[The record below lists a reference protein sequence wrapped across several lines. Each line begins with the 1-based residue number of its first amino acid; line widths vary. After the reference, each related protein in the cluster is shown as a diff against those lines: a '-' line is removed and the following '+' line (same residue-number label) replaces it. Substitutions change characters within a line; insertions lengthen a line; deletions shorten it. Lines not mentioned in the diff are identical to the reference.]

1 MIQSIVKPVRRAV
14 IRSKDSVKYSPWTAK
29 LALAG
34 IKARLILDRRR
45 AARANL
51 LVRAYRLAE
60 RRGARKRLR
69 SEAHPY
75 LLGEW
80 KGIWRDEHIGWS
92 RYPRAAES
100 PRINRSIILK
110 APGANGERGVLLVMF
125 EYNWLRLLANVSD
138 LSYLR
143 DKFDIILSTSWSP
156 TDYALLALALQSWTG
171 PIFVQAC
178 NYGEVRQIEE
188 FAPRLK
194 CLPCIA
200 CDWINPD
207 CYQPKPFNQRQT
219 DILMVANWAPFKRH
233 WQLFDALRRMPRSLQ
248 ITLIGQEEAG
258 YTLSMLRDQ
267 AALFGVKQE
276 INFVE
281 NITIDDVTRYQCDS
295 KISLILSRREG
306 CCVAAVESLFA
317 DSPLGMM
324 RDAHVGPKAYINEET
339 GVLLTANRLDL
350 QLRRFLEAAPSL
362 HPRAWAVKNISC
374 HRSIAK
380 INEMLRSW
388 AEEYETTWIADLK
401 TPYWRP
407 YPLFL
412 NAGDREEMRPVYE
425 DLCERFP
432 EVFGPD
438 LLEKGST

>member
-1 MIQSIVKPVRRAV
+1 MSQSLTTSLRRTS
-14 IRSKDSVKYSPWTAK
+14 IRLKDAAKYSPWTSK

-34 IKARLILDRRR
+34 IR
-45 AARANL
+45 AKLGFVRSNATRANL
-51 LVRAYRLAE
+51 LTRAYRLAE
-60 RRGARKRLR
+60 SNRIRRSLR
-69 SEAHPY
+69 YDVPTY
-75 LLGEW
+75 LFGEMR
-80 KGIWRDEHIGWS
+80 GVWRDEQVGWS

-100 PRINRSIILK
+100 PRINRTIILK

-138 LSYLR
+138 LGLLSE
-143 DKFDIILSTSWSP
+143 KFNIILSTSWSP
-156 TDYALLALALQSWTG
+156 TDYALLAFALQSLGGTV
-171 PIFVQAC
+171 FVQAC
-178 NYGEVRQIEE
+178 NYDEIRRIEG

-207 CYQPKPFNQRQT
+207 CYQPKPFKDRQT

-233 WQLFDALRRMPRSLQ
+233 WQLFDALRKMPRDLK
-248 ITLIGQEEAG
+248 ITMIGQEEG
-258 YTLSMLRDQ
+258 GHTLAMLRDQ
-267 AALFGVKQE
+267 AALFDVKQD

-324 RDAHVGPKAYINEET
+324 RDAHVGPKAYINEQT
-339 GVLLTANRLDL
+339 GVLLTADRLDL
-350 QLRRFLEAAPSL
+350 QLRRFLDAAPAL
-362 HPRAWAVKNISC
+362 HPRIWAMKNISC
-374 HRSIAK
+374 HQSIAK
-380 INEMLRSW
+380 VNEMFRSH
-388 AEEYETTWIADLK
+388 EGRYENTWTTNLK

-407 YPLFL
+407 YPIFL
-412 NAGDREEMRPVYE
+412 KSGDREEMRPVYE
-425 DLCERFP
+425 DLQARCP

-438 LLEKGST
+438 LLEKGSA

>member
-1 MIQSIVKPVRRAV
+1 MSQSLTTSLRRTS
-14 IRSKDSVKYSPWTAK
+14 IRLKDAAKYSRWTSR

-34 IKARLILDRRR
+34 MR
-45 AARANL
+45 AKLSFVRNDAGRANL
-51 LVRAYRLAE
+51 LTRAYRLAE
-60 RRGARKRLR
+60 SNRVRKSLR
-69 SEAHPY
+69 YEVHPY
-75 LLGEW
+75 VFGDQRE
-80 KGIWRDEHIGWS
+80 IWREERIGWA

-100 PRINRSIILK
+100 PRINRTIVLK
-110 APGANGERGVLLVMF
+110 APGANGEKGVLLVMF

-138 LSYLR
+138 LGFLTR
-143 DKFDIILSTSWSP
+143 NFNIILSTSWSP
-156 TDYALLALALQSWTG
+156 TDYALLTLALQSLSATV
-171 PIFVQAC
+171 FVQAC
-178 NYGEVRQIEE
+178 NYDEVRRIEA

-207 CYQPKPFNQRQT
+207 CYQPKPFQDRQT

-233 WQLFDALRRMPRSLQ
+233 WQFFDALRKMPRDLK
-248 ITLIGQEEAG
+248 ITMIGQEESG
-258 YTLSMLRDQ
+258 HTLAMIREQ
-267 AALFGVKQE
+267 AALFGVKQD

-324 RDAHVGPKAYINEET
+324 RDAHVGPKAYINEQT
-339 GVLLTANRLDL
+339 GVLLTPHRMDL
-350 QLRRFLEAAPSL
+350 QLQQFLDAAPGMR
-362 HPRAWAVKNISC
+362 PRAWATKNISC
-374 HRSIAK
+374 HQSIAK
-380 INEMLRSW
+380 VNELFRSHEGRREIPW
-388 AEEYETTWIADLK
+388 TSDLK

-407 YPLFL
+407 YPIFL
-412 NAGDREEMRPVYE
+412 NPRDREEMRPVYE
-425 DLCERFP
+425 DLCGRFP

-438 LLEKGST
+438 LLERGSA